1 MRPGS
6 STARGVSQRGNT
18 MRGCA
23 ASSATTMRT
32 VWTRGASSWYGGGG
46 RVLDRARL
54 DYVPDV
60 GEGSGIVGRGTGG
73 RTRTHASGTRTRT
86 RQMVSA

>member
-1 MRPGS
+1 M
-6 STARGVSQRGNT
+6 V
-18 MRGCA
+18 C
-23 ASSATTMRT
+23 
-32 VWTRGASSWYGGGG
+32 GGG

-60 GEGSGIVGRGTGG
+60 GEGFGIVGRGTGG
-73 RTRTHASGTRTRT
+73 MARDHAKGTRTRT

>member
-1 MRPGS
+1 M
-6 STARGVSQRGNT
+6 V
-18 MRGCA
+18 C
-23 ASSATTMRT
+23 
-32 VWTRGASSWYGGGG
+32 GGG

-60 GEGSGIVGRGTGG
+60 GEGFGIVGRGTEG
-73 RTRTHASGTRTRT
+73 RTRDHAKGTRTRT